1 MTKANAH
8 QVAGFEPAWEELFNR
23 FADGLATADDTH
35 QLQTLLRESPAA
47 RRAYREFVAL
57 HASLQWD
64 YAAVAHHNVPPG
76 GNTAAGGQFR
86 QWRSRWIA
94 AVLAGVV
101 ITGAAAA
108 IALQTMQPGADAS
121 ADREAESAAAAEV
134 APAPLATVTS
144 TRFVGPA
151 EPTTDLAPGQPIE
164 AGRLHITGGAVEL
177 MLRNGVEILLEGPG
191 ELELVG
197 ELEAFLHGGTAV
209 VRMPKGTH
217 GFRLMTPST
226 EVLDLGTEFAVRY
239 GGDSTTDVQ
248 VYDGAVIAT
257 GRLGDGSTRFP
268 KRLEAGEAAR
278 FSSQSSG
285 DPLPLP
291 YRKDRFVRRLTTDT
305 GIEHAAGDRSP
316 AVVAEQIRHFGRPQ
330 AEAIVVARAAG
341 PVTIDGRLDEW
352 ALAPGVMASLDRDP
366 AAAEWMDGRMM
377 YDADNLYIAARV
389 GDPHPLV
396 STIDPTLDAEDGW
409 RGGAVQVRLSTDRSL
424 GWPVNANAPNYYK
437 FRGKEPTAEQKA
449 AAANPRLSHLTM
461 WFHAATATPCL
472 TIAHGML
479 TTPRFNDEMVNPS
492 GFQGVFTP
500 AADGRGYVMEYAIP
514 WRLLN
519 CESDPPQSGDNL
531 AAAWQVL
538 FSDEGGRLWRTQIV
552 EVRNPDE
559 PWRIYSWERAA
570 TWGRAEYR

>member
-1 MTKANAH
+1 MTKAKAD
-8 QVAGFEPAWEELFNR
+8 QLAGFEPAWEELFNR
-23 FADGLATADDTH
+23 FADALATADDARR
-35 QLQTLLRESPAA
+35 LQSLLRENPAA
-47 RRAYREFVAL
+47 RRAYREFVSL

-64 YAAVAHHNVPPG
+64 YAAVAHHRPPPG
-76 GNTAAGGQFR
+76 SNTAAGGQFR

-94 AVLAGVV
+94 AVLAGAI

-108 IALQTMQPGADAS
+108 IALKTMQPVGDAS
-121 ADREAESAAAAEV
+121 ADREAKSAAAAEV
-134 APAPLATVTS
+134 APSPLATVTS

-151 EPTTDLAPGQPIE
+151 EPSTDLAAGRPVE
-164 AGRLHITGGAVEL
+164 AGRLCITGGAVEL

-291 YRKDRFVRRLTTDT
+291 FRKDRFVRRLPTDT

-316 AVVAEQIRHFGRPQ
+316 EVVAAQIRHFGRPQ

-352 ALAPGVMASLDRDP
+352 AAAPGVMALLDSDP
-366 AAAEWMDGRMM
+366 AAEEWMDGRMM
-377 YDADNLYIAARV
+377 YDAHNLYIAARV

-409 RGGAVQVRLSTDRSL
+409 RGGAVHVRLSTDRTL
-424 GWPVNANAPNYYK
+424 GWPVNANSPMYYRY
-437 FRGKEPTAEQKA
+437 RGKEPTAEQKE

-472 TIAHGML
+472 TIVHGMVTMPHL
-479 TTPRFNDEMVNPS
+479 GSGLVNPN
-492 GFQGVFTP
+492 GFQGAFTR